1 MLPIQKTEAVV
12 RYGPRGGSYYNKE
25 YDLKNYG
32 VKRYPYSDVDILE
45 LISTEKYPKNLRFH
59 KVRDYVNQTILQFYI
74 YNVDTNLLVC
84 TMFVLLDK
92 QRLYF
97 ETPDITDEFPNMDV
111 KIEVIQ
117 DPNNR
122 PYLWTGEYW

>member
-1 MLPIQKTEAVV
+1 MFPIQETETVV

-32 VKRYPYSDVDILE
+32 VKRYPYTDVDILNI
-45 LISTEKYPKNLRFH
+45 ISTEKYPKKLRFH

-74 YNVDTNLLVC
+74 YDVCSNRLVV

-97 ETPDITDEFPNMDV
+97 ETPDRNTEFPNMDV
-111 KIEVIQ
+111 VINVIQ
-117 DPNNR
+117 DPNKKQYR
-122 PYLWTGEYW
+122 WTGEYW